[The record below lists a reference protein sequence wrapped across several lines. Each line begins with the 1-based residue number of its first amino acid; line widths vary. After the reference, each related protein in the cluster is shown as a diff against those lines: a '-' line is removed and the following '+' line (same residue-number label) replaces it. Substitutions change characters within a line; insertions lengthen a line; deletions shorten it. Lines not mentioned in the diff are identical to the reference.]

1 MLLTR
6 LNYRPKPKHAN
17 HVRVD
22 YDLGR
27 DYHSSIMKG
36 ACTFIP
42 GTLISLSGHLWRGRN
57 HSSISTVNTTPKA
70 KPRSQSTTTGSY
82 METGSS
88 KGSAPTTARSSDY
101 ANTSSGCSKDYGSSG
116 STSPSPKNKS

>member
-27 DYHSSIMKG
+27 DYRSSIIMG

-42 GTLISLSGHLWRGRN
+42 GTLVSLSGHLWRGRN

-70 KPRSQSTTTGSY
+70 KPRSQSTTTGY
-82 METGSS
+82 YTETGSS
-88 KGSAPTTARSSDY
+88 KASAPTMVQFSDY
-101 ANTSSGCSKDYGSSG
+101 ANT
-116 STSPSPKNKS
+116 

>member
-42 GTLISLSGHLWRGRN
+42 GTLISLSGHLWRGREQL
-57 HSSISTVNTTPKA
+57 SFFTVNNTPKA
-70 KPRSQSTTTGSY
+70 KPKSPSTNTALFSVTGA
-82 METGSS
+82 S
-88 KGSAPTTARSSDY
+88 KGTPPTTPQASVY
-101 ANTSSGCSKDYGSSG
+101 PHT
-116 STSPSPKNKS
+116 PS

>member
-27 DYHSSIMKG
+27 NYRSSIPTG

-42 GTLISLSGHLWRGRN
+42 GTSISLSGHLWRGRN

-70 KPRSQSTTTGSY
+70 KPRSRSTTTAFST
-82 METGSS
+82 ETGSS
-88 KGSAPTTARSSDY
+88 KASALTPARSSDCE
-101 ANTSSGCSKDYGSSG
+101 NTSSGYSKDYE
-116 STSPSPKNKS
+116 

>member
-42 GTLISLSGHLWRGRN
+42 GTLISLSGHLWRGRKK
-57 HSSISTVNTTPKA
+57 SSFLTGDYTPKRKA
-70 KPRSQSTTTGSY
+70 KNPSTTHALFSERGAFKAYPPPHTPASLH
-82 METGSS
+82 
-88 KGSAPTTARSSDY
+88 
-101 ANTSSGCSKDYGSSG
+101 ANQNSRHLQDF
-116 STSPSPKNKS
+116 

>member
-17 HVRVD
+17 YVRVN
-22 YDLGR
+22 YNLGR
-27 DYHSSIMKG
+27 DYRSSIMKG

-57 HSSISTVNTTPKA
+57 HSSISTVNTTPKG
-70 KPRSQSTTTGSY
+70 KPRSQSTTTAFST
-82 METGSS
+82 ETGSS
-88 KGSAPTTARSSDY
+88 KASAPTTARSSDY
-101 ANTSSGCSKDYGSSG
+101 ENTSSDYSKDYESSE

>member
-42 GTLISLSGHLWRGRN
+42 GTLISLSGHLWRGRDQSFIFMVDN
-57 HSSISTVNTTPKA
+57 TPKA
-70 KPRSQSTTTGSY
+70 EPKILFSTTALFFKEGGSYRTPPPTTPRSH
-82 METGSS
+82 
-88 KGSAPTTARSSDY
+88 
-101 ANTSSGCSKDYGSSG
+101 
-116 STSPSPKNKS
+116 

>member
-42 GTLISLSGHLWRGRN
+42 GTLISLSGHLWRGRDQL
-57 HSSISTVNTTPKA
+57 SISTGNNNPKTKPKNPSKTTA
-70 KPRSQSTTTGSY
+70 LFS
-82 METGSS
+82 ETGASQAY
-88 KGSAPTTARSSDY
+88 APTNARASAY
-101 ANTSSGCSKDYGSSG
+101 T
-116 STSPSPKNKS
+116 